1 VTVAT
6 RVTNAMS
13 FPRPQV
19 VLAAVDVIASQPE
32 K

>member
-1 VTVAT
+1 VF
-6 RVTNAMS
+6 VTNAMS